1 MKILLLTLVSLL
13 SLLSLSDSWQAV
25 VIKPKEYWRRRSS
38 ATWRRSTPSYLHGTN
53 GGGNEEGLEL
63 ALEQD
68 SVYKEITLAQLQ
80 LICAKY
86 KLSTSGKKANLIQRI
101 QDYVIEQTSKS
112 DDDVFYFTSEDTRAK
127 KKSKEATIAV
137 QQHQEASSTN
147 NAASTTPQPDLSDGT
162 LPISF
167 NEKGQKVVTFYDSED
182 RNDLTS
188 FSATTTTNTNK
199 GPSSSV
205 LGVFQDASS
214 ITTTTTAA
222 SSMNNPNFFPSKSKK
237 QWEKEMEQAKEA
249 LQELIGTLLATT
261 GAPGFVDEFGKG
273 LNPFDEDDDNND
285 DDDISDN
292 VYFTSSAAAAVASA
306 AAASTRTRTFSGN
319 CWSGFNPSN
328 VKAELLEKFSNF
340 IRANSG
346 QVLKEVIREY
356 ELQAIGHD
364 GKAADNVGK
373 GGGHYRE
380 VQKVATFL
388 DGFRKAEV
396 RRIARTTATI
406 ILNTVVAEG
415 AGGLDT
421 YLSNMVHGDNEG
433 ELNEALI
440 EYFND
445 LIRSQEQKVESEK
458 AKQQKAI
465 EEEDEYNMDT
475 KQETYNSIIGKEEV
489 GEDGEIIET
498 IDVNDPIIWGQIE
511 QELNDTISEGDFSTG
526 DITVVSPSEQLLHL
540 LQLVRERIKVEAT
553 FHGNDDRTKNLKLL
567 AYCLK
572 AKSDQ
577 EIEVMISNA
586 LGSSLD
592 VSICYY
598 IPKKKAVLWF
608 IASQQQ

>member
-1 MKILLLTLVSLL
+1 MIILLTLVSLL
-13 SLLSLSDSWQAV
+13 TLLSLSDSWQVV
-25 VIKPKEYWRRRSS
+25 VIKQKEYWWRRSS
-38 ATWRRSTPSYLHGTN
+38 ATWRRSTPSYVYGSN
-53 GGGNEEGLEL
+53 GDGNEEGFEL
-63 ALEQD
+63 DLEQN

-112 DDDVFYFTSEDTRAK
+112 DDDVFYFTSEDIRAK
-127 KKSKEATIAV
+127 KKSNEATIAV
-137 QQHQEASSTN
+137 QPHQELSSTN
-147 NAASTTPQPDLSDGT
+147 NSASTTPQPDLSDGT

-188 FSATTTTNTNK
+188 FAATTATNTNN

-205 LGVFQDASS
+205 LGVFQDSTS
-214 ITTTTTAA
+214 TTTTADTA
-222 SSMNNPNFFPSKSKK
+222 STMNNPKFFPGKSTK

-249 LQELIGTLLATT
+249 LQELIGTLLAMT

-285 DDDISDN
+285 DDDISDT
-292 VYFTSSAAAAVASA
+292 VYLTSSAAAASA
-306 AAASTRTRTFSGN
+306 MAASTRRSISAFSSN

-364 GKAADNVGK
+364 GKAADNVDK

-380 VQKVATFL
+380 VQKVASFL

-421 YLSNMVHGDNEG
+421 CLSNMVHGDHEG

-458 AKQQKAI
+458 AKLQKAI
-465 EEEDEYNMDT
+465 EDDDEYNRDT
-475 KQETYNSIIGKEEV
+475 KQEYYNSIIGKEEV

-498 IDVNDPIIWGQIE
+498 IDVNDPVIWGQIE
-511 QELNDTISEGDFSTG
+511 QELNNTISEGDNLAG
-526 DITVVSPSEQLLHL
+526 DVTAVSPSEQLLHL

-577 EIEVMISNA
+577 EIEVMISNS

-592 VSICYY
+592 VSFCY
-598 IPKKKAVLWF
+598 IPKKRWF
-608 IASQQQ
+608 IGSLLHKNK